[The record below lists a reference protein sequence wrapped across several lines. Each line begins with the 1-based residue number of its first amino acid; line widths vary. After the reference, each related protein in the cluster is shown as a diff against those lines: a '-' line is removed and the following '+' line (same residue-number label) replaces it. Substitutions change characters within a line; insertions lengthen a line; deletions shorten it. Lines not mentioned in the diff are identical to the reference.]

1 MTLAEAEA
9 AYRAAYAEAERLRK
23 LRNRLLREAL
33 ADGTRPVDLARQTG
47 LTRGRIAQITQTKEP
62 A

>member
-23 LRNRLLREAL
+23 ERNRLLREAL
-33 ADGTRPVDLARQTG
+33 QAGARPVDLARQTG
-47 LTRGRIAQITQTKEP
+47 LTRARIAQIQQTNEP